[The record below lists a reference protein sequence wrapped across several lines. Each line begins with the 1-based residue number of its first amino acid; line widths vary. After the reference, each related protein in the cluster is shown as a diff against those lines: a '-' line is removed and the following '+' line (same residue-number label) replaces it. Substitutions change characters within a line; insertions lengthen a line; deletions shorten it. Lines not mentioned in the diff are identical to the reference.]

1 MKEGREKHRKCVFA
15 GDSTYLP
22 TRPHL
27 HLSSDVLSWGRRAL
41 REVSFAAFSS
51 L

>member
-1 MKEGREKHRKCVFA
+1 MKEGKEKHRKCVFA

-22 TRPHL
+22 TSPYL
-27 HLSSDVLSWGRRAL
+27 HLSSDVLSWGLRAL
-41 REVSFAAFSS
+41 REVSFAAFTC